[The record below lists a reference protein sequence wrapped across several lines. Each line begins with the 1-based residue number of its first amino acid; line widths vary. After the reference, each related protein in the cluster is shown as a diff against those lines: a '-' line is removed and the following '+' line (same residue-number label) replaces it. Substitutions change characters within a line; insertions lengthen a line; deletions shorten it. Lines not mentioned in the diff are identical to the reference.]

1 VSKRLIVNADDLG
14 LTKAVTDGIF
24 AAHEAGVL
32 TSTSMMVNQPATD
45 YAVAQLHKYP
55 KLGVGI
61 HLNICQGRP
70 TLPAEQVPSLVAENG
85 EFLRPDII
93 ARKFSNWAV
102 SSAELEAE
110 YRAQIQAAKALGI
123 ELTHADSHHHMHLFF
138 GAVVPFRQAL
148 QAEGITRV
156 RASRIRCWP
165 NQGRIGGPHQGST
178 ARRLAVSAYMEL
190 LTATVLASF
199 WSPCC
204 RVETHL
210 DAGETDTSSMVQA
223 WQETLQ
229 AMPNGVFELVSH
241 PAFPDSENENADRIH
256 DKRVKELA
264 LLTSADFRRVLRSA
278 GICLVSYADVAE
290 QPDVRSSTALEVV

>member
-32 TSTSMMVNQPATD
+32 TSTSMMVNQPATG

-61 HLNICQGRP
+61 HLNTCQGRP
-70 TLPAEQVPSLVAENG
+70 TLPPEKIPSLVAENG
-85 EFLRPDII
+85 EFLRPDIM
-93 ARKFSNWAV
+93 ARKLSSWGV
-102 SSAELEAE
+102 SSIELQAE
-110 YRAQIQAAKALGI
+110 YRAQIRAAKALGI

-138 GAVVPFRQAL
+138 GAVAPFRRAL

-165 NQGRIGGPHQGST
+165 NQGRVGGPHQGST
-178 ARRLAVSAYMEL
+178 VRRLAVSAYMEL
-190 LTATVLASF
+190 LTATVLGSF
-199 WSPCC
+199 WSPHC

-210 DAGETDTSSMVQA
+210 DAGEVDTSSMVQA

-229 AMPNGVFELVSH
+229 AMPNGVFELVIH
-241 PAFPDSENENADRIH
+241 PAFPDPEHESLDRIH
-256 DKRVKELA
+256 DKRVQELA
-264 LLTSADFRRVLRSA
+264 LLTSADFRYILRSA
-278 GICLVSYADVAE
+278 GVCLVSYADAVE
-290 QPDVRSSTALEVV
+290 LPDVRSSTAMEAI

>member
-1 VSKRLIVNADDLG
+1 

-61 HLNICQGRP
+61 HLNTCQGRP
-70 TLPAEQVPSLVAENG
+70 TLSPEKIPSLVAENG

-93 ARKFSNWAV
+93 ARKLSSWGV
-102 SSAELEAE
+102 SSIELQAE

-190 LTATVLASF
+190 LTATVLGNF
-199 WSPCC
+199 WSPYC

-210 DAGETDTSSMVQA
+210 DAGEVDSSSMVQA
-223 WQETLQ
+223 WQETLLS
-229 AMPNGVFELVSH
+229 MPSGVFELVTH
-241 PAFPDSENENADRIH
+241 PAFPDPENENVDRIH

-264 LLTSADFRRVLRSA
+264 LLTSADFRQVLRSS

-290 QPDVRSSTALEVV
+290 QPDVRSSPALEVV

>member
-1 VSKRLIVNADDLG
+1 MSKRLIVNADDLG
-14 LTKAVTDGIF
+14 LTKAATEGIF
-24 AAHEAGVL
+24 AAHEAGML
-32 TSTSMMVNQPATD
+32 TSTSMMMNQPATD

-70 TLPAEQVPSLVAENG
+70 TLPPEKVPSLVAENG

-93 ARKFSNWAV
+93 ARKFSNWGV

-138 GAVVPFRQAL
+138 GAVVPFRRAL
-148 QAEGITRV
+148 GAEGITRV

-165 NQGRIGGPHQGST
+165 NHGRIGGPHQGST
-178 ARRLAVSAYMEL
+178 ARRLAVSFYMEL
-190 LTATVLASF
+190 LTATVLGSF
-199 WSPCC
+199 WSPYC
-204 RVETHL
+204 RVETYL
-210 DAGETDTSSMVQA
+210 DAGETDTTPMVRA
-223 WQETLQ
+223 WRETLH
-229 AMPNGVFELVSH
+229 AMPDGVFELVCH
-241 PAFPDSENENADRIH
+241 PAFPDPENERVDRIH

-264 LLTSADFRRVLRSA
+264 LLTSAEFRQVMQSA
-278 GICLVSYADVAE
+278 GIRLVSYADIVE
-290 QPDVRSSTALEVV
+290 QPDLRSSAAMEVI